1 MAKKKTTTTK
11 KEEKNEDFD
20 FKSCL
25 GGLEVPEML
34 KAGFG
39 YYIEVNNIPI
49 KSENDLLKQLDKF
62 KQMNAGV

>member
-11 KEEKNEDFD
+11 KEEKIDFD
-20 FKSCL
+20 FESCL
-25 GGLEVPEML
+25 AGLEVPEML
-34 KAGFG
+34 KAGFK
-39 YYIEVNNIPI
+39 YYIINNNLPV

>member
-1 MAKKKTTTTK
+1 MARKKTTTTTTK
-11 KEEKNEDFD
+11 KEDDFD
-20 FKSCL
+20 YKSYL
-25 GGLEVPEML
+25 NTLEIPSML

-62 KQMNAGV
+62 KEMNAGV